1 MSTAALLRVKDEI
14 DIIEPI
20 LRHLAWHVD
29 EIFVADVGSTD
40 GTRELL
46 AEIDL
51 PLQAADEEDGAHYQG
66 ERMTLLAQA
75 AREAGH
81 RWALACDADEV
92 WYSPDGRPISAFL
105 GGLAPDVKLVR
116 ALIYNHF
123 PTSRDPHPRDEPNPI
138 KRIAYKQAEHAP
150 AQFGKVAL
158 RLIPGLQIG
167 EGNHSAY
174 LPMVG
179 VEGVGLKLRHFSW
192 RTERQYA
199 TKIANGYRALAL
211 TDLPESTGL
220 HWRMHG
226 DPDAP
231 DFEARVRGH
240 FREYFFSRSP
250 QADGLVHD
258 PAPLAG

>member
-1 MSTAALLRVKDEI
+1 MSVAALLRVKDEV
-14 DIIEPI
+14 DIIEPV

-29 EIFVADVGSTD
+29 EIFVGDVGSTD
-40 GTRELL
+40 GTREIL

-51 PLQAADEEDGAHYQG
+51 PISALDEEDGAHYQG
-66 ERMTLLAQA
+66 ARMTELAEA

-116 ALIYNHF
+116 ALIFNHF
-123 PTSRDPHPRDEPNPI
+123 PTSLDPHPREEPNPI
-138 KRIAYKQAEHAP
+138 KRIAYKQPDHAP
-150 AQFGKVAL
+150 AQWAKVAV
-158 RLIPGLQIG
+158 RLVPGLAIG

-179 VEGVGLKLRHFSW
+179 TETTGLELRHFSW
-192 RTERQYA
+192 RSEVQYVR
-199 TKIANGYRALAL
+199 KIANGYRALAL
-211 TDLPESTGL
+211 TDLPESTGQ

-226 DPDAP
+226 SPDDPE
-231 DFEARVRGH
+231 FEARVRSC
-240 FREYFFSRSP
+240 FRDVFFSRSP
-250 QADGLVHD
+250 LADGLVHD
-258 PAPLAG
+258 PAPLHG